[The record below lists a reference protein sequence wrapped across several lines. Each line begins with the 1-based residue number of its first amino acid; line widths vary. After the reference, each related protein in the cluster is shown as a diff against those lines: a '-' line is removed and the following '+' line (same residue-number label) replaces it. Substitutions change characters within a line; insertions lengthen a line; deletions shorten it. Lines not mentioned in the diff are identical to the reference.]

1 MRLLSLTAALRC
13 RAIFE
18 VMQHPQDADTVS
30 RMALFGKDR
39 DREQRAS
46 VSQPRPGAGDRAPR
60 EVDMFDRDQ
69 GPMRGTDGGT
79 LIAFL
84 GKGTRISGT
93 LVFEGPSRIEGHVE
107 GEVSAQDTLTVGE
120 SAVVNARIKGS
131 LIVIHGTVTG
141 DVVAQ
146 TRLEISAPGKV
157 IGDVTTP
164 CLVINEGAILEG
176 RCSMRA
182 GTGAEETVAVA
193 VPVPQ
198 ATNAAHLTAG

>member
-1 MRLLSLTAALRC
+1 
-13 RAIFE
+13 
-18 VMQHPQDADTVS
+18 MQPLPDPDTVS
-30 RMALFGKDR
+30 SMALFGKDR
-39 DREQRAS
+39 DAEQRAS
-46 VSQPRPGAGDRAPR
+46 VSQPRPGAVDRAPG
-60 EVDMFDRDQ
+60 EVEMFDRDQ
-69 GPMRGTDGGT
+69 GTMRGTDGGT

-84 GKGTRISGT
+84 GKGTRITGT

-131 LIVIHGTVTG
+131 MIVIHGTVTG

-146 TRLEISAPGKV
+146 TRLEIRAPGKV

-182 GTGAEETVAVA
+182 GAGTEETVAMPA
-193 VPVPQ
+193 LQP
-198 ATNAAHLTAG
+198 TNAAQLNAG